1 MIRFMATRRRIGIVA
16 LPVAALTSFLALAG
30 AAATGSAASPMKV
43 IATMDLSKLFATRS
57 PWRFTAM
64 QGPDTNDTPSAE
76 GTEPG
81 AIRLCISKDGGR
93 SCRPRLDTLLIVPG
107 GDANDTFS
115 QPHYLGTPTLVH
127 PANGVTLL
135 RIAADSLHAG
145 NGDQL
150 HGTALL
156 RYDRPADAFVP
167 VYEHFVGHNN
177 NQELRYVD
185 AGSLRG
191 AVIVAEPTENA
202 PFGYWITVSRFIGTG
217 YKQALRYRSATRYG
231 DNNPLAVI
239 DAEMPN
245 IFGHLGLW
253 RSGRPLPVPAQGC
266 ARPHMVKGALWC
278 R

>member
-1 MIRFMATRRRIGIVA
+1 MIRPQVVRRRIGAGAVLA
-16 LPVAALTSFLALAG
+16 AALTLVQ
-30 AAATGSAASPMKV
+30 AATGVAPVVAAAPPIKA
-43 IATMDLSKLFATRS
+43 IATMDLSKPFATRS
-57 PWRFTAM
+57 PWRFTAT

-93 SCRPRLDTLLIVPG
+93 SCHPSLNTLLIAPG
-107 GDANDTFS
+107 GNANDTFS
-115 QPHYLGTPTLVH
+115 QPHYLGMPTLLH
-127 PANGVTLL
+127 PATGVTLL
-135 RIAADSLHAG
+135 RIEADSLHAG

-156 RYDRPADAFVP
+156 RYDRAADAFVT
-167 VYEHFVGHNN
+167 VYERFVGHNN
-177 NQELRYVD
+177 NQEIRYID
-185 AGSLRG
+185 AGPLRG
-191 AVIVAEPTENA
+191 AVITAEPTQDA
-202 PFGYWITVSRFIGTG
+202 PFGYWITISRFAGTS

-245 IFGHLGLW
+245 IFSRLGLW
-253 RSGRPLPVPAQGC
+253 HSGQPLPRPAQGC

-278 R
+278 